1 MVKEWAKDGEIPM
14 RAMTMM
20 KRNIDDDRGIPMMQ
34 RSTDNYD
41 EEDVKETGRGG
52 IVDQPMNQC
61 Q

>member
-52 IVDQPMNQC
+52 I
-61 Q
+61 